1 MDRKQLMAW
10 CPPGINPELAAV
22 RVPKDSELTLG
33 QWWTALADRV
43 QSLVDKEPDPEAA
56 SEWAARALGVP
67 APWTAQGAWECL
79 VEHNLELLTALKL
92 QVLAHK
98 DPFPAKV
105 LIESA
110 VDRQAIEQ
118 TDLQM
123 WVELAAARVTA
134 SSLD

>member
-10 CPPGINPELAAV
+10 CPPGMSPELAAV
-22 RVPKDSELTLG
+22 RAPKDSKLTLD
-33 QWWTALADRV
+33 QWWSALADRV
-43 QSLVDKEPDPEAA
+43 QSLVDKEPDPEEA
-56 SEWAARALGVP
+56 SMWAARALGVP
-67 APWTAQGAWECL
+67 APEEPRGAWECL
-79 VEHNLELLTALKL
+79 VEHNLELRTALTL
-92 QVLAHK
+92 DVLAEE

-110 VDRQAIEQ
+110 VDREAIEQ